1 MNKYEILGV
10 VGEGAY
16 GVVLKCRHKESGEM
30 VAVKKFKDSEDND
43 DVKRTTERE
52 LNMLRTLKQE
62 NIVELREAF
71 RRRGKLYLVFEYV
84 ERNMLELLEDMPN
97 GVPAEKVKTYTYQLC
112 KAIQWCHTQDIIH
125 RDIKPENLLISKN
138 DTLKLC
144 DFGFARSINAGLVG
158 VYTDYVATRWYRSPE
173 LLLGAA
179 YGKPVDIWSIGCI
192 LGELSDGQPLFPGE
206 SEIDQLYV
214 IQKIMGQLPSDQMK
228 MFYTNP
234 RFSGLKFPSV
244 VRPQT
249 IQKRYQGILSGV
261 LIDFMENTLKLEPG
275 DRYTIDDCLQHP
287 AFRTQQLLNRNQHIT
302 IKRLNNHS
310 ASKKR
315 KSDLTDQVNSE
326 NLKNLSMTRPGT
338 GPKITEDLNNRQ
350 EERMDTEEDS
360 YTPTPAQSKYIK
372 QAKNVS
378 KSNADKQNGEPKVRI
393 DIEMMEKDDKRKNS
407 AKQKGITFA
416 SQSENMN
423 GEMEQE
429 KMFNIEKSVV
439 VQNGRASPP
448 AKSIIP
454 RTPKDKK
461 FTIENV
467 DSKTNVDKFETEKM
481 YQVDRTNSEFKYFN
495 NVSLESRTDV
505 SEDETMS
512 KDSSS
517 TPTTEELDISF
528 TESKYLKKKTSPDL
542 DFRIYKPKDST
553 PPDQPPP
560 TPRDGRSNNTYISTN
575 KPSTYTVN
583 VQAPN
588 TLADKHGSPQQER
601 KKFLDK
607 AMQEELQRIKSS
619 TLGRKKEKPHQ
630 GSFIQTIT
638 DRLSDAKLQNQDT
651 NIQQS
656 KYRESSF
663 INYGGNGMQVN
674 KRSRNQ
680 YYDGSVTMR
689 EYTSPRSPT
698 PGSVT
703 LSIVDIGFHREPTN
717 QAVQA
722 RSHTKYMNL
731 NPEPVTSQ
739 TTYNNRTYGQETS
752 WRPIEN
758 TELQSGS
765 VMHQLAKKKKKKKF
779 LQILAND
786 NMGRVTPT
794 SRFNPSRTTSRI
806 DFEQMDEDSCEAQI
820 SAREPLQN
828 RDYMSKD
835 MYESKYGK
843 QISLRKR
850 TKTPIDKNPRL
861 QPLQKSSGVHLLH
874 LNTHQSTLTGMDQVW
889 HHNKSESDT
898 RLTGVDLRPGWLS
911 RPGSVLDDNQ
921 DYYSPREPGE
931 LRPLKSGKG
940 KPHIDYRGRDNT

>member
-1 MNKYEILGV
+1 CHLDIMQTLLLYFKFYVLLTMIYVDLSQYYCLYQLKFKIP
-10 VGEGAY
+10 AKIRCY
-16 GVVLKCRHKESGEM
+16 IDTFFVVLLWAQYYSLANR
-30 VAVKKFKDSEDND
+30 KD
-43 DVKRTTERE
+43 
-52 LNMLRTLKQE
+52 
-62 NIVELREAF
+62 
-71 RRRGKLYLVFEYV
+71 Y
-84 ERNMLELLEDMPN
+84 
-97 GVPAEKVKTYTYQLC
+97 
-112 KAIQWCHTQDIIH
+112 
-125 RDIKPENLLISKN
+125 IKPENLLISKN

>member
-1 MNKYEILGV
+1 CHLDIMQTLLLYFKFYVLLTMIYVDLSQYYCLYQLKFKIP
-10 VGEGAY
+10 AKIRCY
-16 GVVLKCRHKESGEM
+16 IDTFFVVLLWAQYYSLANR
-30 VAVKKFKDSEDND
+30 KD
-43 DVKRTTERE
+43 
-52 LNMLRTLKQE
+52 
-62 NIVELREAF
+62 
-71 RRRGKLYLVFEYV
+71 Y
-84 ERNMLELLEDMPN
+84 
-97 GVPAEKVKTYTYQLC
+97 
-112 KAIQWCHTQDIIH
+112 
-125 RDIKPENLLISKN
+125 IKPENLLISKN

-680 YYDGSVTMR
+680 YYD
-689 EYTSPRSPT
+689 
-698 PGSVT
+698 
-703 LSIVDIGFHREPTN
+703 IGFHREPTN

>member
-1 MNKYEILGV
+1 CHLDIMQTLLLYFKFYVLLTMIYVDLSQYYCLYQLKFKIP
-10 VGEGAY
+10 AKIRCY
-16 GVVLKCRHKESGEM
+16 IDTFFVVLLWAQYYSLANR
-30 VAVKKFKDSEDND
+30 KD
-43 DVKRTTERE
+43 
-52 LNMLRTLKQE
+52 
-62 NIVELREAF
+62 
-71 RRRGKLYLVFEYV
+71 Y
-84 ERNMLELLEDMPN
+84 
-97 GVPAEKVKTYTYQLC
+97 
-112 KAIQWCHTQDIIH
+112 
-125 RDIKPENLLISKN
+125 IKPENLLISKN

-680 YYDGSVTMR
+680 YYDDNLQQAR
-689 EYTSPRSPT
+689 EILIMKNVQNIQTAR
-698 PGSVT
+698 
-703 LSIVDIGFHREPTN
+703 DIGFHREPTN

>member
-1 MNKYEILGV
+1 CHLDIMQTLLLYFKFYVLLTMIYVDLSQYYCLYQLKFKIP
-10 VGEGAY
+10 AKIRCY
-16 GVVLKCRHKESGEM
+16 IDTFFVVLLWAQYYSLANR
-30 VAVKKFKDSEDND
+30 KD
-43 DVKRTTERE
+43 
-52 LNMLRTLKQE
+52 
-62 NIVELREAF
+62 
-71 RRRGKLYLVFEYV
+71 Y
-84 ERNMLELLEDMPN
+84 
-97 GVPAEKVKTYTYQLC
+97 
-112 KAIQWCHTQDIIH
+112 
-125 RDIKPENLLISKN
+125 IKPENLLISKN

-680 YYDGSVTMR
+680 YY
-689 EYTSPRSPT
+689 
-698 PGSVT
+698 GSVT

>member
-144 DFGFARSINAGLVG
+144 DFGFARSINAGLVGFARSINAGLVG

-360 YTPTPAQSKYIK
+360 YTPTPHK
-372 QAKNVS
+372 
-378 KSNADKQNGEPKVRI
+378 
-393 DIEMMEKDDKRKNS
+393 
-407 AKQKGITFA
+407 KGITFA

>member
-1 MNKYEILGV
+1 CHLDIMQTLLLYFKFYVLLTMIYVDLSQYYCLYQLKFKIP
-10 VGEGAY
+10 AKIRCY
-16 GVVLKCRHKESGEM
+16 IDTFFVVLLWAQYYSLANR
-30 VAVKKFKDSEDND
+30 KD
-43 DVKRTTERE
+43 
-52 LNMLRTLKQE
+52 
-62 NIVELREAF
+62 
-71 RRRGKLYLVFEYV
+71 Y
-84 ERNMLELLEDMPN
+84 
-97 GVPAEKVKTYTYQLC
+97 
-112 KAIQWCHTQDIIH
+112 
-125 RDIKPENLLISKN
+125 IKPENLLISKN

-698 PGSVT
+698 P
-703 LSIVDIGFHREPTN
+703 DIGFHREPTN

>member
-1 MNKYEILGV
+1 
-10 VGEGAY
+10 
-16 GVVLKCRHKESGEM
+16 M

-542 DFRIYKPKDST
+542 DFRIYKPKDT
-553 PPDQPPP
+553 
-560 TPRDGRSNNTYISTN
+560 
-575 KPSTYTVN
+575 
-583 VQAPN
+583 PN

-680 YYDGSVTMR
+680 YYDDNLQQAR
-689 EYTSPRSPT
+689 EILIMKNVQNIQTARGTQPAVSIKQIQPPALNRSK
-698 PGSVT
+698 T
-703 LSIVDIGFHREPTN
+703 LDIGFHREPTN

-765 VMHQLAKKKKKKKF
+765 VMHQLRKEKKKKKF

-786 NMGRVTPT
+786 NMGKVTPT
-794 SRFNPSRTTSRI
+794 SGFQSVHPDNKRPSSYAPN
-806 DFEQMDEDSCEAQI
+806 EN
-820 SAREPLQN
+820 LQN
-828 RDYMSKD
+828 EVVKLQSQVEIEKKAKK
-835 MYESKYGK
+835 EAEEKYK
-843 QISLRKR
+843 QIVSKLDVVQHRLIDRNKEVEEEREAKEEVMKSNKTLQLTINKMEQYLRKKSTGSR
-850 TKTPIDKNPRL
+850 FESTNVVDVVDVDMGGKADIENIIKTENELEEKSRQLQREKQTNEILDKRCKLLEKLLKENNIHIE
-861 QPLQKSSGVHLLH
+861 SSELDN
-874 LNTHQSTLTGMDQVW
+874 LNKQFSNT
-889 HHNKSESDT
+889 E
-898 RLTGVDLRPGWLS
+898 
-911 RPGSVLDDNQ
+911 LDF
-921 DYYSPREPGE
+921 
-931 LRPLKSGKG
+931 
-940 KPHIDYRGRDNT
+940 

>member
-1 MNKYEILGV
+1 
-10 VGEGAY
+10 
-16 GVVLKCRHKESGEM
+16 M

-542 DFRIYKPKDST
+542 DFRIYKPKDT
-553 PPDQPPP
+553 
-560 TPRDGRSNNTYISTN
+560 
-575 KPSTYTVN
+575 
-583 VQAPN
+583 PN

-680 YYDGSVTMR
+680 YY
-689 EYTSPRSPT
+689 
-698 PGSVT
+698 GSVT

-765 VMHQLAKKKKKKKF
+765 VMHQLRKEKKKKKF

-786 NMGRVTPT
+786 NMGKVTPT
-794 SRFNPSRTTSRI
+794 SGFQSVHPDNKRPSSYAPN
-806 DFEQMDEDSCEAQI
+806 EN
-820 SAREPLQN
+820 LQN
-828 RDYMSKD
+828 EVVKLQSQVEIEKKAKK
-835 MYESKYGK
+835 EAEEKYK
-843 QISLRKR
+843 QIVSKLDVVQHRLIDRNKEVEEEREAKEEVMKSNKTLQLTINKMEQYLRKKSTGSR
-850 TKTPIDKNPRL
+850 FESTNVVDVVDVDMGGKADIENIIKTENELEEKSRQLQREKQTNEILDKRCKLLEKLLKENNIHIE
-861 QPLQKSSGVHLLH
+861 SSELDN
-874 LNTHQSTLTGMDQVW
+874 LNKQFSNT
-889 HHNKSESDT
+889 E
-898 RLTGVDLRPGWLS
+898 
-911 RPGSVLDDNQ
+911 LDF
-921 DYYSPREPGE
+921 
-931 LRPLKSGKG
+931 
-940 KPHIDYRGRDNT
+940 